1 MKRTAQRDD
10 KQHGRYWSV
19 NVIRSTITKG
29 LVTSIVLY
37 TFQFTIWDFWFGH
50 NYATTTCQTR
60 FCTFV
65 YCNTVY
71 VFWVFRPYLF
81 FFSWLSLLTICSVP
95 PLEFFVFLTFFL
107 ADWIFFFFQ
116 IFCSKFSVIDFASWP
131 FTKKQ
136 ENLSWLHSWG
146 SD

>member
-1 MKRTAQRDD
+1 MYEFRQSKKKTKKKEVFFLFGFLCGWQRRNCMKRTAQRDD

-29 LVTSIVLY
+29 IVTSIVLY

-65 YCNTVY
+65 HCNTVY

-81 FFSWLSLLTICSVP
+81 FFPDFLFLQFVRCRHWNFL
-95 PLEFFVFLTFFL
+95 FF
-107 ADWIFFFFQ
+107 
-116 IFCSKFSVIDFASWP
+116 
-131 FTKKQ
+131 
-136 ENLSWLHSWG
+136 
-146 SD
+146 

>member
-50 NYATTTCQTR
+50 NYATTTCR
-60 FCTFV
+60 HGFV
-65 YCNTVY
+65 LLFTVIL
-71 VFWVFRPYLF
+71 FTCFESLDLIF
-81 FFSWLSLLTICSVP
+81 FFS
-95 PLEFFVFLTFFL
+95 LTFSSYNLFG
-107 ADWIFFFFQ
+107 AAIG
-116 IFCSKFSVIDFASWP
+116 IFCFS
-131 FTKKQ
+131 
-136 ENLSWLHSWG
+136 NLFSC
-146 SD
+146 